1 MLIYFIIALNL
12 SKLCY
17 LFCRNVEFF
26 KITLIHQQN
35 VEVKNVN
42 GIKRRQTKRFRKN
55 AEWDKT
61 LNGKNADRVNSNREK
76 TLTET
81 QHWKEK
87 NIEWRKHRLGQNY
100 EKEKRQ
106 LEITSNG
113 KNADWEKSVYSKEK
127 LLFG

>member
-1 MLIYFIIALNL
+1 MLIYFIIALNFL
-12 SKLCY
+12 KLCY

-42 GIKRRQTKRFRKN
+42 GIKHRQTKRFKKN

-81 QHWKEK
+81 QH
-87 NIEWRKHRLGQNY
+87 
-100 EKEKRQ
+100 
-106 LEITSNG
+106 
-113 KNADWEKSVYSKEK
+113 
-127 LLFG
+127 